1 MAIYHCSTKMI
12 SRGTGR
18 SAVAAAAYRAGEKL
32 INNRTGLTHDFTRKN
47 GVVHSEIISN
57 FNIEIDRNQLWN
69 LAEQCENRKDS
80 RTARE
85 WVIALP
91 DELNADQRKQL
102 AKDFAI
108 SLANRYGVI
117 ADLAIHE
124 PSKGGNDKNH
134 HAHIMLTTRKAELD
148 PENNLILTAK
158 TNIELSNKKRKS
170 LGLGTSQNEIKEIR
184 KAWAELAN
192 SALAAAEQEQRIDHL
207 SYKDR
212 GLNYE
217 STQHEGPAV
226 TKLRKLNIDT
236 DVSLKNDAIK
246 QRNAERLELE
256 QIINRLNQEII
267 IEEHSLNKLKDQ
279 LEHQSNLID
288 QLELL
293 KEQYFDFMRF
303 HNHRLSKQNENLNS
317 VEDRFKQ
324 SQKWLRKNKT
334 SEHEMNEYRKD
345 TGFKLFD
352 LPDFYLSE
360 NKYNEMRKTEIT
372 KFENDIAVTANN
384 TNIPELVFE
393 LRNIIKKLEENGEH
407 IKAYEVEQPTIFKK
421 LKNLMGFKE
430 PERSI
435 LSDLDNYDEYV
446 SPIIKDHYNAQ
457 AEKHKEYVAKRDAEE
472 KQKREKQKRKDEL
485 ERQKIE
491 NDLKLKLE
499 LEQYENRPRPQP
511 TYQVA
516 EPEKKPKPK
525 DDSLDFGM

>member
-12 SRGTGR
+12 SRGVGR

-32 INNRTGLTHDFTRKN
+32 VNNRTGLTHDFTRKN

-212 GLNYE
+212 GLNY
-217 STQHEGPAV
+217 
-226 TKLRKLNIDT
+226 
-236 DVSLKNDAIK
+236 
-246 QRNAERLELE
+246 
-256 QIINRLNQEII
+256 
-267 IEEHSLNKLKDQ
+267 
-279 LEHQSNLID
+279 
-288 QLELL
+288 
-293 KEQYFDFMRF
+293 
-303 HNHRLSKQNENLNS
+303 
-317 VEDRFKQ
+317 
-324 SQKWLRKNKT
+324 
-334 SEHEMNEYRKD
+334 
-345 TGFKLFD
+345 
-352 LPDFYLSE
+352 
-360 NKYNEMRKTEIT
+360 
-372 KFENDIAVTANN
+372 
-384 TNIPELVFE
+384 
-393 LRNIIKKLEENGEH
+393 
-407 IKAYEVEQPTIFKK
+407 
-421 LKNLMGFKE
+421 
-430 PERSI
+430 
-435 LSDLDNYDEYV
+435 
-446 SPIIKDHYNAQ
+446 
-457 AEKHKEYVAKRDAEE
+457 
-472 KQKREKQKRKDEL
+472 
-485 ERQKIE
+485 
-491 NDLKLKLE
+491 
-499 LEQYENRPRPQP
+499 
-511 TYQVA
+511 
-516 EPEKKPKPK
+516 
-525 DDSLDFGM
+525 